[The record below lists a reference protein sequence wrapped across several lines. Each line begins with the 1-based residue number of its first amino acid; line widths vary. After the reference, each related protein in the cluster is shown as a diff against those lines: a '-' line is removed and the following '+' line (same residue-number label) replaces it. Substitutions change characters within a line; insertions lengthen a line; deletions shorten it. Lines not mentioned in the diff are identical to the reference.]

1 MKLRKNTYFAGD
13 KTIETICQEFG
24 TPLYLYD
31 AEKIITQINRL
42 KNAFNWPKL
51 KVKFAMKS
59 LSNLS
64 IIKLMQQNGVD
75 IDAVSLFEAE
85 TGLLAGYQANQIMYT
100 PSGVKFEEIIAGVNK
115 GFQINI
121 DNLPSLKKFG
131 EKYGNTIP
139 CCIRVNPHIKAGGNY
154 KIQTGHKDSK
164 FGISLL
170 QIEEVKAVVEEYDIH
185 MNGLHMHT
193 GSEITEVATY
203 MEGAAV
209 LFKLAKYFKNL
220 DFIDFGGGF
229 KVAYKPED
237 KTTDLEALGAAL
249 VPAFVD
255 FCNEYGKE
263 LQMWFEPGKFLVSEA
278 GYLLVQASVVKNTPY
293 STFIGVDSG
302 LNHLIRPMMYDAY
315 HEIENLSNPS
325 GEIKN
330 YNVVGYICE
339 TDTFAWDRPLNEVRP
354 GDILAIKNA
363 GAYGFSMSSN
373 YNSRPRPA
381 EALLINGEVKLIRKR
396 ETFED
401 ILRNQVDIFS

>member
-1 MKLRKNTYFAGD
+1 MNLKDNTHYLGN
-13 KTIETICQEFG
+13 KSIEDIRDTFG

-31 AEKIITQINRL
+31 ANKIINQIKRF
-42 KNAFNWPKL
+42 KNAFNWPGL

-59 LSNLS
+59 LSNINIL
-64 IIKLMQQNGVD
+64 KLMHQNGVD
-75 IDAVSLFEAE
+75 LDAVSLFEAE
-85 TGLLAGYQANQIMYT
+85 TGLLAGYSPKQIMYT
-100 PSGVKFEEIIAGVNK
+100 PSGVKFQEIEEGVDK

-131 EKYGNTIP
+131 ETYGNEVP
-139 CCIRVNPHIKAGGNY
+139 CCLRINPHIKAGGNH

-170 QIEEVKAVVEEYDIH
+170 QIEEIKQLVEQYNIRI
-185 MNGLHMHT
+185 NGLHIHS
-193 GSEITEVATY
+193 GSEIKEVETY
-203 MEGAAV
+203 IKGAEV
-209 LFKLAKYFKNL
+209 LFELAKNFNDL

-229 KVAYKPED
+229 KVAYKPD
-237 KTTDLEALGAAL
+237 DHTTDLEALGAAL
-249 VPAFVD
+249 VPAFEQ
-255 FCNEYGKE
+255 FCKEYGKD

-278 GYLLVQASVVKNTPY
+278 GMLLVEASIVKQTPY

-315 HEIENLSNPS
+315 HEIVNLSNPL
-325 GEIKN
+325 GAHKN

-339 TDTFAWDRPLNEVRP
+339 TDTFAWDRTLNEVRP
-354 GDILAIKNA
+354 GDVLAIKNA

-381 EALLINGEVKLIRKR
+381 EALLINGEIKLIRKR
-396 ETFED
+396 ETMED
-401 ILRNQVDIFS
+401 IMRNQIEAL

>member
-1 MKLRKNTYFAGD
+1 MTLRDNSYLTRIKTLEAACQTY
-13 KTIETICQEFG
+13 G

-31 AEKIITQINRL
+31 ADKIVAQINKL
-42 KNAFNWPKL
+42 KNAFDWPGL
-51 KVKFAMKS
+51 KIKFAMKA

-64 IIKLMQQNGVD
+64 IIKLMKQNGVD

-85 TGLLAGYQANQIMYT
+85 TGLLAGYQPQQIMYT
-100 PSGVKFEEIIAGVNK
+100 PSGVKFEEIVAGVDK

-121 DNLPSLKKFG
+121 DNLPSLIKFG
-131 EKYGNTIP
+131 AQYGNSVP
-139 CCIRVNPHIKAGGNY
+139 CCIRINPHIKAGGNY

-170 QIEEVKAVVEEYDIH
+170 QIDEIKAAVEKYDIH
-185 MNGLHMHT
+185 INGLHMHT
-193 GSEITEVATY
+193 GSEITEVDTY

-209 LFKLAKYFKNL
+209 LFKLAKKFKNL

-229 KVAYKPED
+229 KIAYKEGD
-237 KTTDLEALGAAL
+237 KTTDMEGLGKAL
-249 VPAFVD
+249 VPAFAE
-255 FCNEYGKE
+255 FCAEYGKE

-278 GYLLVQASVVKNTPY
+278 GALLVEASVVKNTPY
-293 STFIGVDSG
+293 STFISVDSG

-315 HEIENLSNPS
+315 HEIVNVSNPA

-354 GDILAIKNA
+354 GDILAIENA

-381 EALLINGEVKLIRKR
+381 EALLIDGEVKLIRKR
-396 ETFED
+396 ETLED
-401 ILRNQVDIFS
+401 ILKNQVDVF